1 MVPPSKN
8 GARRG
13 AATPNEGPLVGPV
26 QIGYDIAAESAA
38 ILLLPLLWLVLFYL
52 AWEDRSF
59 AESVGFGRTT
69 FWLLTATVVLAFYA
83 ELPIFPFSGDIVGIN
98 LGGGLIPLILSAVVF
113 ARFAPPRARSLPAF
127 VGIFGGEAAISFALV
142 VTVTSPWSQALGV
155 AATAAAGLL
164 AGPLRVGRAFPALVG
179 LSSGVLVATYL
190 YSSASPQIG
199 ISETFPA
206 YLLAPIAAGAF
217 AAALAPYLFGGESG
231 RAIPLAYASATF
243 GVVIGADLLRQP
255 PLYGGSTSAF
265 YVIGGANFLDLV
277 YLSGLLALV
286 VAYAMLRSREGTL
299 APVAGGA
306 APPPPSPLRTLAE
319 ASREAVGGTP
329 SRAIRR
335 ARDASRAAAD
345 QAHRLLG
352 RPSPP
357 PGRPWSDLGA
367 PGWIVADQANL
378 DAIAEAGESD
388 TFEAHRAV
396 QTARGMVSLSRR
408 LGRERFAS
416 LRARAVATA
425 IDLLLVTAPVVAL
438 WFAVDLSGA
447 AGSSGTFG
455 LPLEAAVYGYIAL
468 AYLYLALLGRTAGG
482 TVGKRRV
489 GIRVTDRRGEEIGL
503 LPSFVRE
510 SPKLVPI
517 SVTAIFG
524 PPVVALLTN
533 TPWSFAGFP
542 STSPGTLLALFLGLG
557 VVTIVVSALVG
568 LATIALSE
576 ERQRVGDH
584 WAGTW
589 VVRAI
594 RPTPIRPP
602 GASAEPSSASSGS

>member
-1 MVPPSKN
+1 M
-8 GARRG
+8 
-13 AATPNEGPLVGPV
+13 VGPV
-26 QIGYDIAAESAA
+26 EIGYDIAAESAA

-52 AWEDRSF
+52 AWEDRPF

-83 ELPIFPFSGDIVGIN
+83 ELPLFPFTGDIVGIN
-98 LGGGLIPLILSAVVF
+98 IGGGLLPLVLSAVLF
-113 ARFAPPRARSLPAF
+113 ARFVPPRSRSVPAF

-142 VTVTSPWSQALGV
+142 VTVAAPWSQALGV
-155 AATAAAGLL
+155 VAVAIGATAAAGLL
-164 AGPLRVGRAFPALVG
+164 AAPLRLGRAFPVLVG

-206 YLLAPIAAGAF
+206 YLLAPIAAGAL
-217 AAALAPYLFGGESG
+217 AAALAPSLFGTESG
-231 RAIPLAYASATF
+231 RALPLAYASATF
-243 GVVIGADLLRQP
+243 GVILGADLLRQP

-277 YLSGLLALV
+277 YLSGLLSLV
-286 VAYAMLRSREGTL
+286 VAYAMLRSREGTI
-299 APVAGGA
+299 APVPGGP

-319 ASREAVGGTP
+319 ASREALGGTP
-329 SRAIRR
+329 SRAVRR

-345 QAHRLLG
+345 RAHRLLG
-352 RPSPP
+352 HAPAPAE
-357 PGRPWSDLGA
+357 RPWSGLGA

-378 DAIAEAGESD
+378 DAVAEAGDAD

-408 LGRERFAS
+408 VGRERFAS
-416 LRARAVATA
+416 LRARTIATA
-425 IDLLLVTAPVVAL
+425 IDLLLVTVPVVAL
-438 WFAVDLSGA
+438 WFAYDQSGA
-447 AGSSGTFG
+447 AGTAGGFG
-455 LPLEAAVYGYIAL
+455 LPLEVAAYGYIAL
-468 AYLYLALLGRTAGG
+468 AYLYFALVGRTRGG
-482 TVGKRRV
+482 TIGKRWL
-489 GIRVTDRRGEEIGL
+489 GIQVTDRRGEAIGL

-524 PPVVALLTN
+524 PAVVALLTN
-533 TPWSFAGFP
+533 TPWNFAGYP
-542 STSPGTLLALFLGLG
+542 ATSSPTLLALFLGLA
-557 VVTIVVSALVG
+557 VVTIAVSALVG
-568 LATIALSE
+568 LATIALSD

-589 VVRAI
+589 VVRPL
-594 RPTPIRPP
+594 RPTPMVPSGAP
-602 GASAEPSSASSGS
+602 GEPSSASPGS